1 MCLHQ
6 QIIMKDSEIICSCHL
21 WFSLRSQQQNSTLG
35 LSSDLK
41 VVFRPKL
48 YFLNKNTPIIHKLNV
63 F

>member
-35 LSSDLK
+35 LSSDLNHYK
-41 VVFRPKL
+41 ELQL
-48 YFLNKNTPIIHKLNV
+48 Y
-63 F
+63 